1 MNNIPDITVF
11 TATYNRGN
19 FLKNIYNDLKR
30 QTFENFEWLIVD
42 DGSSDNTRD
51 IVESFIKEKI
61 INIKYIYKYNGGR
74 HSAINLGVN
83 NASGPLFLL
92 LDSDD
97 RIVKNALESICT
109 IWNGHKDKANIA
121 GILTLCKD
129 NQGKLIG
136 SKFPQ
141 NCKEVSF
148 CDVYNKYN
156 VTGDKFTC
164 FVTKIL
170 KQYPFPEKEDVR
182 FVMEAVVWHEI
193 SKKYN
198 MICENEV
205 LQIVNY
211 QSDGLS
217 NTEYTFDKVNGLAF
231 SYLNLINNRTYAFK
245 KYPKLWAFNYIF
257 LIAYS
262 KLYNLEYFEY
272 IKRYSSKVLYV
283 LFYPLGY
290 VLYSKINRYIQE
302 NNNY

>member
-11 TATYNRGN
+11 TATYNRGD
-19 FLKNIYNDLKR
+19 FLKNIYNDLKK
-30 QTFENFEWLIVD
+30 QTFKNFEWLIVD

-61 INIKYIYKYNGGR
+61 IKIKYIYKYNGGR

-83 NASGPLFLL
+83 NASGTLFLL

-97 RIVKNALESICT
+97 RIVKNALENICD
-109 IWNGHKDKANIA
+109 IWNKHKDKDNIA

-129 NQGKLIG
+129 KKGRLIG

-141 NCKEVSF
+141 SCKEVSF

-164 FVTKIL
+164 FVTEIL
-170 KQYPFPEKEDVR
+170 KRYPFPEKEDVR

-211 QSDGLS
+211 QRDGLS

-231 SYLNLINNRTYAFK
+231 SYLNLINNKTYTFK

-262 KLYNLEYFEY
+262 KLYNLEYFKY
-272 IKRYSSKVLYV
+272 IEGCSSKILYF

-290 VLYSKINRYIQE
+290 VLYVKINRYIQE
-302 NNNY
+302 DNN